1 LVLVQGAL
9 SLWSY
14 CTDIPPAPG
23 QSGHFR
29 SIAEKGAV
37 AGPIVV
43 TISMHD
49 TAVGGL
55 YPKAAGAASL
65 FGDQVSFDP
74 ASLPKYGASGAFG
87 MRGPGLQIEDR
98 DLGPVSEEYALRAG
112 TVYNLEC
119 SQIISQ
125 GGPPSGAHS
134 DISHPEVAHAVWA
147 AARGEP

>member
-1 LVLVQGAL
+1 M
-9 SLWSY
+9 
-14 CTDIPPAPG
+14 
-23 QSGHFR
+23 
-29 SIAEKGAV
+29 
-37 AGPIVV
+37 VV

-87 MRGPGLQIEDR
+87 IRGPGLQIEDR
-98 DLGPVSEEYALRAG
+98 DLGPVSEAYDLRAG